1 METGIMYLKA
11 LGWIFVAV
19 VGFAL
24 SIAISLFVFSK
35 MTPIDE
41 WAEVAKGNMA
51 IAIIIVAI
59 IIMSGLLV
67 FKVM

>member
-1 METGIMYLKA
+1 MDILEMYLKA
-11 LGWIFVAV
+11 LGWIFIAV

-41 WAEVAKGNMA
+41 WDEVRKGNIGVA
-51 IAIIIVAI
+51 LIIITV

>member
-1 METGIMYLKA
+1 MDTLIMYVKA

-19 VGFAL
+19 VGFAI
-24 SIAISLFVFSK
+24 SIAISLAVFAK
-35 MTPIDE
+35 ITPIKE
-41 WAEVAKGNMA
+41 WEEVAKGNMA
-51 IAIIIVAI
+51 VAIIIKSI

>member
-1 METGIMYLKA
+1 METGMLYLKA

-19 VGFAL
+19 LGFAL
-24 SIAISLFVFSK
+24 SIALSLFVFSK

-41 WAEVAKGNMA
+41 WEEVAKGNMA
-51 IAIIIVAI
+51 VALIIIAI

>member
-11 LGWIFVAV
+11 LGWIFIAV
-19 VGFAL
+19 LGFAL
-24 SIAISLFVFSK
+24 SIALSLFVFSK

-41 WAEVAKGNMA
+41 WEEVKKGNIGVA
-51 IAIIIVAI
+51 LIIITV

>member
-11 LGWIFVAV
+11 LGWIFIAV
-19 VGFAL
+19 LGFAL
-24 SIAISLFVFSK
+24 SIALSLFVFSK

-41 WAEVAKGNMA
+41 WEEVKKGYIGVA
-51 IAIIIVAI
+51 LIIITV

>member
-1 METGIMYLKA
+1 MYVKA

-19 VGFAL
+19 VGFAI
-24 SIAISLFVFSK
+24 SIAISLAVFAK
-35 MTPIDE
+35 ITPIKE
-41 WAEVAKGNMA
+41 WEEVAKGNMA
-51 IAIIIVAI
+51 VALIIISI

>member
-1 METGIMYLKA
+1 MDTLIMYVKA

-19 VGFAL
+19 VGFAI
-24 SIAISLFVFSK
+24 SIAISLAVFAK
-35 MTPIDE
+35 ITPIKE
-41 WAEVAKGNMA
+41 WEEVAKGNMA
-51 IAIIIVAI
+51 VALIIISI

>member
-11 LGWIFVAV
+11 LGWIFIAV
-19 VGFAL
+19 LGFAL
-24 SIAISLFVFSK
+24 SIALSLFVFSK

-41 WAEVAKGNMA
+41 WEEVKKGN
-51 IAIIIVAI
+51 IGVALI
-59 IIMSGLLV
+59 FITVIIMSGLLV